1 MLINGTG
8 LCRRS
13 GAGSPLIRARHISV
27 GARWGGVQ
35 QDTTGK
41 CGGPPKKERKKKG
54 LKKSERR
61 EGEMYK

>member
-13 GAGSPLIRARHISV
+13 GAGSPSIRARHISV

-54 LKKSERR
+54 
-61 EGEMYK
+61 

>member
-13 GAGSPLIRARHISV
+13 GAGSPSIRARHISV

-54 LKKSERR
+54 KKNLSEGR
-61 EGEMYK
+61 GNV

>member
-8 LCRRS
+8 S
-13 GAGSPLIRARHISV
+13 GAGSPSIRARHISV

-41 CGGPPKKERKKKG
+41 CGGPPKKKKKG
-54 LKKSERR
+54 
-61 EGEMYK
+61 